1 MTELPS
7 SWVKL
12 FMARQKDLK
21 LAKNIELQ
29 FTRFAQIVKDQKPE
43 KTVLR
48 NEGFGLHS
56 AKVLARILKNS
67 KDIVSIDCLFTLKV
81 ITQSLDSLIH
91 WLSLTRH
98 QPVYPRLMD
107 ACLFSHLF

>member
-56 AKVLARILKNS
+56 AKILARILKNS
-67 KDIVSIDCLFTLKV
+67 KDIVSID
-81 ITQSLDSLIH
+81 
-91 WLSLTRH
+91 LSLNNLA
-98 QPVYPRLMD
+98 VGLNYLIEG
-107 ACLFSHLF
+107 LL